1 MKKYIIVT
9 VTLICF
15 VIHIQISQAQ
25 ITEKDTLREVIT
37 VGILDTNRTKSGF
50 RINEYYIELSDSLF
64 DAYKG
69 KRIEVRG
76 KVLTVKALEGDERMQ
91 VQGAMH
97 DRLFITEPKIRI
109 IYNR

>member
-1 MKKYIIVT
+1 MKKYLITVSLLFSLIFQTSSILAQVTGNDTIKEIVT
-9 VTLICF
+9 
-15 VIHIQISQAQ
+15 
-25 ITEKDTLREVIT
+25 E
-37 VGILDTNRTKSGF
+37 GILDTNRTKSGY

-76 KVLTVKALEGDERMQ
+76 KVLTVKALEGNEKTQ
-91 VQGAMH
+91 VQGALH

-109 IYNR
+109 VYYR